1 MEEDFESWKVRL
13 WPALTKL
20 FHPHASKGTS
30 SSIDAPPEYKKK
42 ELIFTV
48 KELTAS
54 GDSKAKEIHAS
65 KMNTTTKHFF
75 TAPRAE
81 VVQNKELRT
90 IGGPTTT
97 SSSSSSI
104 IELGSTR
111 HVEIDLKSVQLSYVT
126 ADNLAVLPENNS
138 EYVELLAKTQGSLI
152 DNI

>member
-20 FHPHASKGTS
+20 FHPHASKDSNSS

-48 KELTAS
+48 KELTVS
-54 GDSKAKEIHAS
+54 GDSKAKEIPAS

-90 IGGPTTT
+90 IVGPTTT
-97 SSSSSSI
+97 TTSSSSI

-138 EYVELLAKTQGSLI
+138 EYVELLAKAQGSLI
-152 DNI
+152 